1 MGLYCGITHE
11 WCNYPDKQWLILA
24 VATLSKG
31 TDEIFKP
38 DYVPIAEHI
47 RRQQHKDQIYV
58 HNDDGLLDV
67 PKALIPKK
75 KGRAIQMVT
84 LSKADKL
91 KAKIVL
97 AEALEAKAAERSNKL
112 K

>member
-1 MGLYCGITHE
+1 
-11 WCNYPDKQWLILA
+11 
-24 VATLSKG
+24 
-31 TDEIFKP
+31 
-38 DYVPIAEHI
+38 
-47 RRQQHKDQIYV
+47 
-58 HNDDGLLDV
+58 
-67 PKALIPKK
+67 
-75 KGRAIQMVT
+75 MVT